1 MPEVYQKARRAHSL
15 PSPRYMI
22 PSAEMGEYENPDG
35 RRRSAPAGPTQ
46 TPHVPNGLT
55 RQQSH
60 LYPLDEEGT
69 YGRLPRGSTTS
80 LHGGRASSAS
90 RRERKPKVYSSYS
103 VDSNCS
109 LHTARKC
116 SVPKKKTSTCS
127 VGSRSSSTPGKG
139 KKRGDSLSPDRGFGS
154 GSSNTTGSRS
164 SMSPE
169 PNRRRPSS
177 TMSGYSTS
185 TSNTNGTQ
193 RHHYSSYSR
202 TTRDEKSFEEKE
214 EYEFSGREG
223 GLSLNKMRM
232 PTFDTW
238 DSMGI
243 LGLTSKMWHDTKK
256 RQDSFMESTGHFL
269 REERDSYIM

>member
-1 MPEVYQKARRAHSL
+1 MKTLTEEDV
-15 PSPRYMI
+15 PR
-22 PSAEMGEYENPDG
+22 
-35 RRRSAPAGPTQ
+35 PAGPTQ

-116 SVPKKKTSTCS
+116 SIPKKKTSTCS
-127 VGSRSSSTPGKG
+127 VGKV
-139 KKRGDSLSPDRGFGS
+139 FGS

-185 TSNTNGTQ
+185 TVTPMERSVITIPPIVEQ
-193 RHHYSSYSR
+193 HV
-202 TTRDEKSFEEKE
+202 DEKSFEEKE

-223 GLSLNKMRM
+223 DYL
-232 PTFDTW
+232 
-238 DSMGI
+238 
-243 LGLTSKMWHDTKK
+243 
-256 RQDSFMESTGHFL
+256 
-269 REERDSYIM
+269 